1 MPNICCTWDSHE
13 TNKLLLLFSCLA
25 FSEKTIPTLLPL
37 QTEHSCSRLLVYL
50 LQGPE
55 EWTHHAGKRSK
66 KVPLPRPDTVASDA
80 QDQSQDKAHRQ
91 TCKEAAEETV
101 KRISAI
107 VTDVGH
113 LASQLPDDLTT
124 AHELYRTARA
134 QSKNA
139 ELSKVLRQ
147 VLQKAAL
154 KLATAIHP

>member
-1 MPNICCTWDSHE
+1 MLSARRPFLLCCPYRPSIHAVG
-13 TNKLLLLFSCLA
+13 L
-25 FSEKTIPTLLPL
+25 I
-37 QTEHSCSRLLVYL
+37 VYL

-55 EWTHHAGKRSK
+55 EWNHHAGKRSK
-66 KVPLPRPDTVASDA
+66 KVPLPGPDTAASDA
-80 QDQSQDKAHRQ
+80 QDQSQDKARCQ

-107 VTDVGH
+107 VTNVGQ

-124 AHELYRTARA
+124 TARELYRTASA

-139 ELSKVLRQ
+139 ELSIKLRQ

-154 KLATAIHP
+154 KLAGAIRQYHS